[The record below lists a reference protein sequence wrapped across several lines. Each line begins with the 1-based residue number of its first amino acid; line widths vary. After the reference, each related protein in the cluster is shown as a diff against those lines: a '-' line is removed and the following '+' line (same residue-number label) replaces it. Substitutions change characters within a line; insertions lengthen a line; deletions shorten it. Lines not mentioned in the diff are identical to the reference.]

1 MNLVF
6 NAEIRG
12 GKLIMGDLSRWKRAV
27 ESMLGPVEVVLRA
40 PRKDRSNQ
48 QNNYYHGVV
57 VMMLAKE
64 LGMTAMETHDALK
77 IKFLSRT
84 DKKLLTVKSTTQLS
98 TKEFMEYTEAIQRW
112 AAEFLNISIPNP
124 NEIEADI

>member
-6 NAEIRG
+6 SAEIRG
-12 GKLIMGDLSRWKRAV
+12 GKLIMGDLSRWKKAV
-27 ESMLGPVEVVLRA
+27 ESMSGLVEVALRT
-40 PRKDRSNQ
+40 PRKDRSGQ
-48 QNNYYHGVV
+48 QNNFYWSVV
-57 VMMLAKE
+57 VEILGKE
-64 LGMTAMETHDALK
+64 LGMTAQETHEALK

-84 DKKLLTVKSTTQLS
+84 DKALLTVKSTTQLS

-112 AAEFLNISIPNP
+112 AAEFLNINIPNP